1 MFSITRRIRLF
12 LKKKVISKILLL
24 NDYRRQD
31 LIVEIINS
39 QKRYLEVFLN
49 EKLVSALIRFLIS
62 KFENYQIFNEI
73 IETFYRNY
81 ESLDLYTI
89 RYY

>member
-1 MFSITRRIRLF
+1 M
-12 LKKKVISKILLL
+12 LL

-31 LIVEIINS
+31 LIVEIINW

-49 EKLVSALIRFLIS
+49 EKLVPALIRLLIS

-73 IETFYRNY
+73 IKTFYRNY

-89 RYY
+89 KYY